1 MYAFQVIVLL
11 TGYAAA
17 SGLVSS
23 QRAVIHHMPHHGYG
37 AGVSSR
43 YFDKAEYGLGQG
55 IYGLGYGK
63 GYHGAGYLGGYG
75 AGYLGG
81 YGAGYLGGY
90 GSGYLG
96 GYGGNAYDGI
106 DNLGL
111 AYNNYDLA
119 DGRLGLGYGY
129 GLGGLG
135 LGYY

>member
-1 MYAFQVIVLL
+1 MFVLQVIVLL
-11 TGYAAA
+11 VGYAAA

-23 QRAVIHHMPHHGYG
+23 QRAVIHHVPHHGYG
-37 AGVSSR
+37 VGVSSR

-55 IYGLGYGK
+55 IYGLGYGR
-63 GYHGAGYLGGYG
+63 GYYG

-90 GSGYLG
+90 GGS
-96 GYGGNAYDGI
+96 AYDGI

-119 DGRLGLGYGY
+119 GGRLGLGYGY

>member
-1 MYAFQVIVLL
+1 MPQNNLYIHLFQVIVLL
-11 TGYAAA
+11 VGYAAA

-23 QRAVIHHMPHHGYG
+23 QRAIIHHVPHHGHG
-37 AGVSSR
+37 VGVSSR
-43 YFDKAEYGLGQG
+43 YFDKAEYGLGHG
-55 IYGLGYGK
+55 LYGLGYGR
-63 GYHGAGYLGGYG
+63 GYYG

-81 YGAGYLGGY
+81 YGA
-90 GSGYLG
+90 GYLG

-119 DGRLGLGYGY
+119 GGRLGLGYSRLGYGY

-135 LGYY
+135 MGYHF